1 MRILKEVKRLN
12 PNLNSEELTVENS
25 MSKSFHKI
33 LQRELDP
40 VWHQLSGKSRQLVSD
55 LKTLRLVLTY
65 LTQVIYVVRDVY
77 TRVISSPLT

>member
-1 MRILKEVKRLN
+1 MHTRTSKEVKRLN

-55 LKTLRLVLTY
+55 LTDLDF
-65 LTQVIYVVRDVY
+65 VRRREVGTIRAVGSVQRTHDA
-77 TRVISSPLT
+77 

>member
-1 MRILKEVKRLN
+1 MLTFKEVKRLN

-40 VWHQLSGKSRQLVSD
+40 VWHQLSAKSRQLVSD

-65 LTQVIYVVRDVY
+65 LTQV
-77 TRVISSPLT
+77 T